1 MNAHQRAFQQDSQ
14 EQYSEWREFVKK
26 ERGSYCSNLLLLG
39 NHLLWA
45 TCMGCVTW
53 KPYDWLFIKIFT
65 FPETGMEY
73 VEAFEDGSTPYHTIP
88 TILFHHAIPYH
99 TQHTNWEP
107 ASPPTYR
114 MNTAISSQPFQP
126 TNYYPTNPR
135 VATPACP
142 YNIQPSSLYLGCTS
156 LFSTLLQVQ
165 CCLLPPKCLVHTTV
179 WFV

>member
-73 VEAFEDGSTPYHTIP
+73 VEAFEDGRLVASQAGEFTLEGSPVSFLLPRPDHSHPHLLLVFIP
-88 TILFHHAIPYH
+88 ILHLSTILSSPEPRWQMCIYTCWSLNCSSAI
-99 TQHTNWEP
+99 T
-107 ASPPTYR
+107 
-114 MNTAISSQPFQP
+114 
-126 TNYYPTNPR
+126 
-135 VATPACP
+135 VAAP
-142 YNIQPSSLYLGCTS
+142 L
-156 LFSTLLQVQ
+156 
-165 CCLLPPKCLVHTTV
+165 
-179 WFV
+179 

>member
-73 VEAFEDGSTPYHTIP
+73 VEAFEDGSTPYHAMP
-88 TILFHHAIPYH
+88 YHAIPYH
-99 TQHTNWEP
+99 AIPFKAFEDGRLV
-107 ASPPTYR
+107 ASQ
-114 MNTAISSQPFQP
+114 AGEF
-126 TNYYPTNPR
+126 
-135 VATPACP
+135 
-142 YNIQPSSLYLGCTS
+142 
-156 LFSTLLQVQ
+156 TLEGSPVSF
-165 CCLLPPKCLVHTTV
+165 LLPRPDHSHPHFVFIPILHLSTILSSPEPRWQMCIYTCWSLNCSSAITV
-179 WFV
+179 AAPL